1 VPRRSI
7 GRLAVGVEGL
17 VSLALGTLAL
27 GWPFVSREFIQLVA
41 GWGVLTGILE
51 IVTAA
56 ALPRERAAH
65 WLMGTAG
72 VSSLFLAVLVL
83 MVPGADVTRAAQ
95 VIGGYALLFGLV
107 LTSAA
112 IWFRGAH
119 RSLVAMPA
127 RRRAA

>member
-1 VPRRSI
+1 
-7 GRLAVGVEGL
+7 
-17 VSLALGTLAL
+17 
-27 GWPFVSREFIQLVA
+27 
-41 GWGVLTGILE
+41 
-51 IVTAA
+51 
-56 ALPRERAAH
+56 
-65 WLMGTAG
+65 
-72 VSSLFLAVLVL
+72 